1 MNTLKLAW
9 RMLSR
14 DWRAGEL
21 TILIAAMV
29 LAVAS
34 IGTVGFFADRVKGAL
49 GKQANLLL
57 GGDILISGDRPLP
70 ELFAA
75 EAQARGLVSTPA
87 LRFNSMVRREDADA
101 SAAGAVLTDVKA
113 VADRYPL
120 RGTILLV
127 DPANESGTPTR
138 GIPSRGEAWPDAR
151 LAARLGIKTGDA
163 LAVGDATLKVSAIV
177 QQEPEVASGLLAI
190 GPRLLINLDDVPATN
205 LLQPGNRATY
215 RLLVADLSTR
225 DVLDPYIKWLQRELK
240 VGQRMENVRDL
251 RPEVRQTLE
260 RAEQFLGLSALV
272 AVILAAVAVAL
283 AASRYLRRHLDTAAM
298 LRCFGAPRRQAL
310 TLFVLQFGVLGVL
323 ASVAGIALALLGQA
337 LLVAFLT
344 SVAPG
349 DLPAP
354 GLLPAAT
361 AFGTGVMLL
370 FGFALPP
377 LIALANVPPLRV
389 LRRDLPRPKPGGI
402 VAYLLGAAVI
412 ALLIAWQAQDAKA
425 GAIMIGGIG
434 GLLVA
439 AALAA
444 WAMIALL
451 KRLPQRGAT
460 WRFGLANLRRR
471 PLASSLQIGALALGF
486 MALLLLTVVR
496 GDLMQNWRAS
506 IPPDAPNHFVLNV
519 LPDQADAVL
528 AAMKAGGSATPL
540 YPMVRGR
547 LVEINGTRLD
557 TAQYEDT
564 RARRLAERE
573 FNLSFASE
581 LPKSNRVVNGKWF
594 DGATGTAAGVSME
607 RGIAESLRLKL
618 GDTVTYDI
626 AGTPVT
632 AKITSL
638 RKVEWDSFRPNFFAL
653 FAPGVLESMPQ
664 TYLGAVRLPEGS
676 KSAAWLSALVQQYPN
691 VLAIDVG
698 EIMRQVQMIIGQVAK
713 AVEFVFLFTLLGGLL
728 VLQAAIAATQ
738 DERRFDAAIL
748 RTLGASRAQL
758 SAAQNA
764 EFLVLGAIAGTL
776 GAAGATAIG
785 YVLSDRVFQIPFS
798 ANPVVWL
805 YGAAGGAIIV
815 TLAGWLGT
823 RGTMRQPPL
832 AVIRQLA

>member
-1 MNTLKLAW
+1 
-9 RMLSR
+9 
-14 DWRAGEL
+14 
-21 TILIAAMV
+21 
-29 LAVAS
+29 
-34 IGTVGFFADRVKGAL
+34 
-49 GKQANLLL
+49 
-57 GGDILISGDRPLP
+57 
-70 ELFAA
+70 
-75 EAQARGLVSTPA
+75 
-87 LRFNSMVRREDADA
+87 
-101 SAAGAVLTDVKA
+101 
-113 VADRYPL
+113 
-120 RGTILLV
+120 
-127 DPANESGTPTR
+127 
-138 GIPSRGEAWPDAR
+138 
-151 LAARLGIKTGDA
+151 
-163 LAVGDATLKVSAIV
+163 
-177 QQEPEVASGLLAI
+177 
-190 GPRLLINLDDVPATN
+190 
-205 LLQPGNRATY
+205 
-215 RLLVADLSTR
+215 
-225 DVLDPYIKWLQRELK
+225 
-240 VGQRMENVRDL
+240 
-251 RPEVRQTLE
+251 
-260 RAEQFLGLSALV
+260 
-272 AVILAAVAVAL
+272 
-283 AASRYLRRHLDTAAM
+283 M

-310 TLFVLQFGVLGVL
+310 TLSCCSSPCWACSPAWP
-323 ASVAGIALALLGQA
+323 ASPSRLLGQA

-402 VAYLLGAAVI
+402 VAYLFGAAVI

-439 AALAA
+439 AAFAA
-444 WAMIALL
+444 WVMIALL

-528 AAMKAGGSATPL
+528 AAMKAGGTATPL

-573 FNLSFASE
+573 FNLSFTSE
-581 LPKSNRVVNGKWF
+581 LPKSNRIVSGKWF
-594 DGATGTAAGVSME
+594 DGATGAAAGVSME

-618 GDTVTYDI
+618 GDTITYDI
-626 AGTPVT
+626 AGSPVT

-638 RKVEWDSFRPNFFAL
+638 RKVEWDSFRPNFSHSSRPACSNRCPRHTW
-653 FAPGVLESMPQ
+653 ARSACPKG
-664 TYLGAVRLPEGS
+664 RNRRRGS
-676 KSAAWLSALVQQYPN
+676 RRSCSGIRMCWRSTSARSC
-691 VLAIDVG
+691 G
-698 EIMRQVQMIIGQVAK
+698 RC
-713 AVEFVFLFTLLGGLL
+713 
-728 VLQAAIAATQ
+728 
-738 DERRFDAAIL
+738 R
-748 RTLGASRAQL
+748 
-758 SAAQNA
+758 
-764 EFLVLGAIAGTL
+764 
-776 GAAGATAIG
+776 
-785 YVLSDRVFQIPFS
+785 
-798 ANPVVWL
+798 
-805 YGAAGGAIIV
+805 
-815 TLAGWLGT
+815 
-823 RGTMRQPPL
+823 
-832 AVIRQLA
+832 